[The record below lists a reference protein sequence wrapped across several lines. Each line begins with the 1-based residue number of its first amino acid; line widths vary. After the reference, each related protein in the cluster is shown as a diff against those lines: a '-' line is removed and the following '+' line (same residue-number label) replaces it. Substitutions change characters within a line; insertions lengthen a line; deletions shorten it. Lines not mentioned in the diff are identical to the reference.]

1 MDMRNK
7 CLAWTYNRY
16 LFLIMFGHNILPLMA
31 ENNIETSL
39 GKNPQYGCLEWASP
53 SSSERFKKVLEEPCI
68 FKKLFVPLQYK
79 IKIMYN

>member
-7 CLAWTYNRY
+7 YLAWTYNRY
-16 LFLIMFGHNILPLMA
+16 LFLIVFGQNILPLMA
-31 ENNIETSL
+31 ENNIKISL
-39 GKNPQYGCLEWASP
+39 LVNPQYGCLEWASP
-53 SSSERFKKVLEEPCI
+53 SSSEGFKKVLEEPCI

>member
-16 LFLIMFGHNILPLMA
+16 LFLILFGQNITPLMA

-39 GKNPQYGCLEWASP
+39 RENPQYWCFELAFNL
-53 SSSERFKKVLEEPCI
+53 SSEGFKKVLEEPCI
-68 FKKLFVPLQYK
+68 FKKIFVPLQYK
-79 IKIMYN
+79 FK

>member
-7 CLAWTYNRY
+7 YLAWTYNRY
-16 LFLIMFGHNILPLMA
+16 LFLIEFGQNILPLMA
-31 ENNIETSL
+31 ENNIEISL
-39 GKNPQYGCLEWASP
+39 LVNPLYRCFESALS

>member
-16 LFLIMFGHNILPLMA
+16 LFLIVYGQNIPPLMA
-31 ENNIETSL
+31 ENNIKIGL
-39 GKNPQYGCLEWASP
+39 LVNLLYRCLESALS
-53 SSSERFKKVLEEPCI
+53 SSSERFKKVLEVPCI

>member
-1 MDMRNK
+1 MNMRNK

-16 LFLIMFGHNILPLMA
+16 LFLIMFGQNIPPLMA
-31 ENNIETSL
+31 ENNIEISL
-39 GKNPQYGCLEWASP
+39 LVNLQYGCLESASS
-53 SSSERFKKVLEEPCI
+53 SSSEGFKKVLEEPCI